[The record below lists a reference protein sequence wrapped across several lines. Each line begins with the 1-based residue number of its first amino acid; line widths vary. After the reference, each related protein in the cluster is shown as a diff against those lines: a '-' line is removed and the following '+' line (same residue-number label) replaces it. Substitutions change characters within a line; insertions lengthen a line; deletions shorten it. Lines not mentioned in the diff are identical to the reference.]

1 MCLRER
7 AGYAWQ
13 KNHLEIELTLVRD
26 SVLDQGQ
33 YGSQGRSLYT
43 LCGPVVWGHNSCRN
57 PNGCYI
63 SVLCLFLLQCYKVPQ
78 MCLKAAPI
86 NYLVASVGQEFRQGL
101 GMFSASGLTR
111 LQSVNWA
118 VSSSGGLTGE
128 ASMPKVTQVAPEWIS
143 LALS

>member
-1 MCLRER
+1 
-7 AGYAWQ
+7 
-13 KNHLEIELTLVRD
+13 
-26 SVLDQGQ
+26 
-33 YGSQGRSLYT
+33 
-43 LCGPVVWGHNSCRN
+43 
-57 PNGCYI
+57 
-63 SVLCLFLLQCYKVPQ
+63 

-128 ASMPKVTQVAPEWIS
+128 ASTPKVTQVAPEWIS

>member
-1 MCLRER
+1 
-7 AGYAWQ
+7 
-13 KNHLEIELTLVRD
+13 
-26 SVLDQGQ
+26 
-33 YGSQGRSLYT
+33 
-43 LCGPVVWGHNSCRN
+43 
-57 PNGCYI
+57 
-63 SVLCLFLLQCYKVPQ
+63 

-101 GMFSASGLTR
+101 GMFSASGLTG

-128 ASMPKVTQVAPEWIS
+128 ASTPKVTQVAPEWIS